1 MTTDDEEARWLAE
14 QTASRSREI
23 QAGHLAWTEIDLID
37 IGDDTARPLRDG
49 LEVFGVRVNYLPVGQ
64 PRHLV
69 AALGGNRP
77 VAPYVIIAGH
87 GGDGRILMDEVPD
100 ALAGAQPFN
109 GSIGPGVVRGHLR
122 LPGSVVLATGCGT
135 GRPDLADAFLDIGAR
150 AFIAPSGYPEGYA
163 GVFAPLFLFYEL
175 TERRSLTDA
184 VCRLSR
190 HDDALAMWQL
200 HQR

>member
-1 MTTDDEEARWLAE
+1 MTTDDEEGRWLAE
-14 QTASRSREI
+14 QTASRLRDI

-49 LEVFGVRVNYLPVGQ
+49 LEVFGVRVNYVPVCQ
-64 PRHLV
+64 PRHVV
-69 AALGGNRP
+69 AALGGGRP
-77 VAPYVIIAGH
+77 VAPYVVIACH
-87 GGDGRILMDEVPD
+87 GDNGRILMAEVPD
-100 ALAGAQPFN
+100 ALAGAQPFH
-109 GSIGPGVVRGHLR
+109 GSIGPGEVRRHLR
-122 LPGSVVLATGCGT
+122 LSGSVVLTTGCGT
-135 GRPDLADAFLDIGAR
+135 GRRDLADAFLDVGAR

-175 TERRSLTDA
+175 TERRSLADA
-184 VCRLSR
+184 VRRLSG